1 MAKQASGIWILLPFS
16 VYLDMFL
23 DGRDNVY
30 LAELLKFVDDNLL
43 QEFDIELVAFGVK
56 LTGWLLV
63 CK

>member
-1 MAKQASGIWILLPFS
+1 MAKQASGIWILLPLF

-30 LAELLKFVDDNLL
+30 LAELLKLVDDNLL
-43 QEFDIELVAFGVK
+43 QEFDIELVTFGVK